1 MDKLATETEKKKK
14 YEEELIKLKKKIQL
28 LEI

>member
-1 MDKLATETEKKKK
+1 MDKLTTETEKKKK